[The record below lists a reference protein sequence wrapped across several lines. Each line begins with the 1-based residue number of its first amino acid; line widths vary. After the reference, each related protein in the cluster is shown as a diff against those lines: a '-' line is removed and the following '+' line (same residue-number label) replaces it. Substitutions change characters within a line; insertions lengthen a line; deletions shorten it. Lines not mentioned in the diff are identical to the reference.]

1 MSKLSANNVL
11 FNLFYMYILENMYIY
26 IVWQTWYLK
35 SRQFIGQQKEDRGQK
50 DNNQLF
56 ASYDLSNR
64 WVDGYMHR
72 LQCTICFAL
81 CTALCLPETSSWSD
95 SPVSGSTE
103 RRKREEK
110 QIQKHICLYV
120 YNTFTIHIQYIY
132 NTYIYWQIFQTKYNM
147 T

>member
-1 MSKLSANNVL
+1 MSFKLSVNNVL
-11 FNLFYMYILENMYIY
+11 FNLFYMYILENMY

-50 DNNQLF
+50 DDNQLF

-81 CTALCLPETSSWSD
+81 CIALCLPETPSWSD
-95 SPVSGSTE
+95 SLVSGGTE

-110 QIQKHICLYV
+110 
-120 YNTFTIHIQYIY
+120 
-132 NTYIYWQIFQTKYNM
+132 
-147 T
+147 